1 MNAAEGSPDLSF
13 RQQQILECL
22 IKGYHNKTIAT
33 YLGIEVVTVKMH
45 IGVLFKKLGVSN
57 RTEAAVRGLELYAK
71 EPEPA
76 SCDLPERKRRF
87 GTRRASVAPRSRPMP
102 QKRTA

>member
-1 MNAAEGSPDLSF
+1 MNAAEGPPDLSF
-13 RQQQILECL
+13 RQQQILDCL

-71 EPEPA
+71 GPEPV

-87 GTRRASVAPRSRPMP
+87 GARRASIAPRSRPLP